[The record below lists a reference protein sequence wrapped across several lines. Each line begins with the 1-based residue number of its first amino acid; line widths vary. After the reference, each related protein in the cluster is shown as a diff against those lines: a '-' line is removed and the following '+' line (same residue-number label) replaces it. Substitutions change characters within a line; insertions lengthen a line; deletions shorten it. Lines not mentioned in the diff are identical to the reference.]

1 MSFQM
6 AWGEAALIDFHF
18 SRFAESWLYSVWLLD
33 TGGHTLA
40 MNRAARALLGEREV
54 LGRSWRDVWP
64 DDMHIAVDR
73 ALVAA
78 RGGEAF
84 PFRIRLAESDSAGR
98 YLKVTV
104 TPVKGDDGEVLR
116 LLAMAEDVTAQVES
130 TAFLNTVIDV
140 LPLALTV
147 KDVRTGR
154 IVLGNR
160 AAEDLFDRPDGLVGL
175 RPEEALPACLA
186 GDDSTSA
193 RAPATYRE
201 DTAQGVRFLAERRV
215 ATYDD
220 EGARHIISLTN
231 DVTQHHLDADAL
243 RRALEETEQASRTKS
258 ALLANLSHE
267 IRTPLNGM
275 MASVDLL
282 AARGGDS
289 AQAELL
295 EIIRSSA
302 RALEQRFEELLAA
315 SQTDAAAV
323 PLRSEPFEVAGLV
336 QGLVQDMRLKTEARG
351 LGLQIEIDPALEPR
365 LLGDVGRLR
374 QALGPLLDNAVK
386 FTEVGGVTLSV
397 ARRPDGRVRFSF
409 ADTGVGFDPAEK
421 ARLFGSFSQQDFG
434 LTRRFG
440 GLGLGLTTARR
451 LVELMGG
458 EIDAAPRPAGGSI
471 FWADLPLLAAP
482 APAVAPDEVAT
493 VDERPLRI
501 LVADDHPTNRRVL
514 ELMLADVA
522 EVISVNDGKAAVDQV
537 EAARFDLVL
546 MDIQMPVM
554 DGITAVSLI
563 RAVEAA
569 RATVRIPI
577 IMLTANIH
585 EPYVSASRAAGA
597 DRHIG
602 KPFTANILFSAIES
616 VLTH

>member
-1 MSFQM
+1 MEQ
-6 AWGEAALIDFHF
+6 GDFHF
-18 SRFAESWLYSVWLLD
+18 SKFAEAWLYSVWLLD
-33 TGGHTLA
+33 TDGHTLA
-40 MNRAARALLGEREV
+40 QNRAARTLLRDLDLV
-54 LGRSWRDVWP
+54 GRPWRNAWP
-64 DDMHIAVDR
+64 DDMHIAIDR

-84 PFRIRLAESDSAGR
+84 QFRIRLPESDSAGR
-98 YLKVTV
+98 YLNATV
-104 TPVKGDDGEVLR
+104 TPVRGEDGGILR
-116 LLAMAEDVTAQVES
+116 LLAVAEDVTAQIES

-147 KDVRTGR
+147 KDVRTGL
-154 IVLGNR
+154 IILGNR

-186 GDDSTSA
+186 AD
-193 RAPATYRE
+193 
-201 DTAQGVRFLAERRV
+201 DTAGAQGATTHREETAEGVRFLAERRV

-220 EGARHIISLTN
+220 EGARHVISLTN

-275 MASVDLL
+275 MASIDLL

-289 AQAELL
+289 AQGELL

-315 SQTDAAAV
+315 SQTDAAAI
-323 PLRSEPFEVAGLV
+323 PLRSEPFDVADLIHGLA
-336 QGLVQDMRLKTEARG
+336 QDRRLQVEARG
-351 LGLQIEIDPALEPR
+351 LDLRIEIDPALEPC

-386 FTEVGGVTLSV
+386 FTEAGGVTLSA

-421 ARLFGSFSQQDFG
+421 ARLFGHFGQQDFG

-440 GLGLGLTTARR
+440 GLGLGLSTARR
-451 LVELMGG
+451 LVEHMGG
-458 EIDAAPRPAGGSI
+458 DLDAAPQPTGGSI

-482 APAVAPDEVAT
+482 APAVAPPEAVAE
-493 VDERPLRI
+493 DDRQLRI

-522 EVISVNDGKAAVDQV
+522 EVTSVNDGKAAVDQV
-537 EAARFDLVL
+537 EASDFDLVL

-554 DGITAVSLI
+554 DGITAVSHI

-569 RATVRIPI
+569 RAAARTPI

-616 VLTH
+616 VLIH

>member
-1 MSFQM
+1 MS
-6 AWGEAALIDFHF
+6 DFHF
-18 SRFAESWLYSVWLLD
+18 SRFAEAWLYSVWLLD
-33 TGGHTLA
+33 TGGHTLVL
-40 MNRAARALLGEREV
+40 NRAARALLGDRELV
-54 LGRSWRDVWP
+54 GRPWRDAWP
-64 DDMHIAVDR
+64 ADMHIAIDR

-78 RGGEAF
+78 RRGEAF
-84 PFRIRLAESDSAGR
+84 QFRIRLPESVSAGR
-98 YLKVTV
+98 YLNATV
-104 TPVKGDDGEVLR
+104 TPVRGEDGEILR
-116 LLAMAEDVTAQVES
+116 LLAVAEDVTAQIES

-147 KDVRTGR
+147 RDVRTGR

-186 GDDSTSA
+186 ADAAVGAQTTTTH
-193 RAPATYRE
+193 RQE
-201 DTAQGVRFLAERRV
+201 TAEGVRFLAERRV

-231 DVTQHHLDADAL
+231 DVTQHNLDAEAL

-267 IRTPLNGM
+267 IRTPLNGLM
-275 MASVDLL
+275 TSVDLL
-282 AARGGDS
+282 AGRGGDS

-295 EIIRSSA
+295 EIVRSSA

-315 SQTDAAAV
+315 SQIDAAAI
-323 PLRSEPFEVAGLV
+323 PLRSEPFEVADLI
-336 QGLVQDMRLKTEARG
+336 QGLVRDMRLQVEARG
-351 LGLQIEIDPALEPR
+351 LDLRIEIDPALEPR
-365 LLGDVGRLR
+365 LLGDAGRLR

-386 FTEVGGVTLSV
+386 FTDAGGVTVSA

-409 ADTGVGFDPAEK
+409 ADTGVGFDPADK
-421 ARLFGSFSQQDFG
+421 ARLFGSFGQQDSS

-458 EIDAAPRPAGGSI
+458 EIDAAPQPAGGSV

-482 APAVAPDEVAT
+482 APVAGEAAMAEDGTAE
-493 VDERPLRI
+493 DERQLRI

-522 EVISVNDGKAAVDQV
+522 EVTSVNDGKAAVDQV
-537 EAARFDLVL
+537 EASSFDLVL

-569 RATVRIPI
+569 RAAARTPI
-577 IMLTANIH
+577 IMLTANVH
-585 EPYVSASRAAGA
+585 EPFVSASRAAGA

>member
-1 MSFQM
+1 M
-6 AWGEAALIDFHF
+6 GDFHF
-18 SRFAESWLYSVWLLD
+18 SRFAEAWLYSVWLLD
-33 TGGHTLA
+33 TDGHALVL
-40 MNRAARALLGEREV
+40 NRAARALLGDRSLV
-54 LGRSWRDVWP
+54 GRPWRDAWP
-64 DDMHIAVDR
+64 DDTHIAIDR
-73 ALVAA
+73 ALDAA
-78 RGGEAF
+78 RRGEAF
-84 PFRIRLAESDSAGR
+84 QFRIRLAGSDSAGR
-98 YLKVTV
+98 YLNVTV
-104 TPVKGDDGEVLR
+104 TPVRGDGGEILR
-116 LLAMAEDVTAQVES
+116 LLAVAEDVTAQIEA

-175 RPEEALPACLA
+175 RLEEALPACLTADDAA
-186 GDDSTSA
+186 GALTTTTH
-193 RAPATYRE
+193 RQE
-201 DTAQGVRFLAERRV
+201 TAEGVRFLTERRV

-220 EGARHIISLTN
+220 EGARHVISLTS
-231 DVTQHHLDADAL
+231 DVTQHNLHAEAL
-243 RRALEETEQASRTKS
+243 RQALEETEHASRTKS
-258 ALLANLSHE
+258 TLLANLSHE

-275 MASVDLL
+275 MTSVELL

-295 EIIRSSA
+295 EIIMSSA

-315 SQTDAAAV
+315 SHVDAAAL
-323 PLRSEPFEVAGLV
+323 PLRSEPFDVAGLV
-336 QGLVQDMRLKTEARG
+336 HNLVQDVRPKIEARG
-351 LGLQIEIDPALEPR
+351 LDLQIEIDPALEPR

-386 FTEVGGVTLSV
+386 FTEAGGVTLSA
-397 ARRPDGRVRFSF
+397 ARQPDGRVRFSF

-421 ARLFGSFSQQDFG
+421 ARLFGSFSQQDSG

-451 LVELMGG
+451 LVEHMGG
-458 EIDAAPRPAGGSI
+458 DLDAAPQPGGGSI

-482 APAVAPDEVAT
+482 TPAVAHSEIPE
-493 VDERPLRI
+493 DERPLRI

-522 EVISVNDGKAAVDQV
+522 EVTSVNDGRAAVDQV
-537 EAARFDLVL
+537 EAERFDLVL

-554 DGITAVSLI
+554 DGITAVSHI
-563 RAVEAA
+563 RAREAA
-569 RATVRIPI
+569 RATGRIPI

-616 VLTH
+616 VLPH